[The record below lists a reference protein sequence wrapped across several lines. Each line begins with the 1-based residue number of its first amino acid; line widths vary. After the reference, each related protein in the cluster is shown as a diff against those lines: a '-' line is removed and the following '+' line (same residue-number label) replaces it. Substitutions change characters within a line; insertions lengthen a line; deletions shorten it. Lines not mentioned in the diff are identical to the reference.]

1 RRRSGLQNLLI
12 LGCDCISI
20 MISLGIAIYIRDG
33 AFLSSYSG
41 RMKYA
46 MNLLPML
53 IFFIGYNLIT
63 TGINNNFYIRGYL
76 VEILNVIKANII
88 IVAGTAFV
96 LFFIRRYELFSRLS
110 FIYFFILDCFFMWLL
125 HITLKRLIP
134 KMYIH
139 LLKEKNLIVC
149 GTESFITEY
158 VRDHENEKNFSDIIT
173 GIVLYHNPQ
182 KKGSISIDGRE
193 YMILSTMDGL
203 AEYCREASLDEIVTG
218 FEGRSEE
225 MLHILDDISSTGITI
240 HYQLDAPEFKGCK
253 HTMLRTTQ
261 HLYFLTYANQV
272 ASVGQLIIKRC
283 MDFAGGLVGCI
294 FLFIFLL
301 IFGPLIKL
309 ESKGPIF
316 FTQDRVGRN
325 GRVFKIIKFRSM
337 YADAEERKKQLM
349 DQNKMKGLVF
359 KMDNDPRIT
368 RIGKFLRA
376 TSIDEFPQFINVIRG
391 DMSLVGTRPP
401 TLNEFKEYS
410 LDHKKRLSFRPGI
423 TGLWQVSGRNDIEN
437 FEDIVALD
445 IEYIDNWSIALD
457 IKILFKTIPA
467 MFKGK

>member
-46 MNLLPML
+46 MNFAPML
-53 IFFIGYNLIT
+53 IFFIGYNLVT
-63 TGINNNFYIRGYL
+63 TGINKDFYIRGLL
-76 VEILNVIKANII
+76 VEFINVIRSNLI

-110 FIYFFILDCFFMWLL
+110 FIYFFVLDCLLMWLI
-125 HITLKRLIP
+125 HIALKRLIP

-149 GTESFITEY
+149 GTEDFITEY
-158 VRDHENEKNFSDIIT
+158 IRDHGIEKNFSDIIT
-173 GIVLYHNPQ
+173 GIVPYRNLQN
-182 KKGSISIDGRE
+182 KKSVFIDGKE
-193 YMILSTMDGL
+193 YMIPTTMEGL
-203 AEYCREASLDEIVTG
+203 AEYCREASLDEIVMG
-218 FEGRSEE
+218 FEDRSEE
-225 MLHILDDISSTGITI
+225 MIRMLDEISSTGITI

-253 HTMLRTTQ
+253 HTIFRTTQ

-272 ASVGQLIIKRC
+272 ASVGQLILKRC
-283 MDFAGGLVGCI
+283 MDFAGGLIGCV

-325 GRVFKIIKFRSM
+325 GRIFKIIKFRSM
-337 YADAEERKKQLM
+337 YADAEERKQQLM

-359 KMDNDPRIT
+359 KMENDPRIT

-376 TSIDEFPQFINVIRG
+376 TSIDEFPQFINVIKG
-391 DMSLVGTRPP
+391 EMSLVGTRPP

-423 TGLWQVSGRNDIEN
+423 TGLWQVSGRNDIED